1 MDDDVYPGPQRKRL
15 RLIGFDYTTPG
26 SYFVTIVLETRM
38 DLLGSVVDGAC
49 CLTEVGQLVEAE
61 WMKLSARFAGLVLD
75 KHVVMPDHVHGLL
88 TILKQPSC
96 RPNLSAVIDAFKS
109 ITTVE
114 YGRHVRERH
123 WPPFHKRL
131 WQRGFFD
138 EIIRDER
145 HLQNVRRYIRDNPA
159 KWETRQRPFRQP

>member
-1 MDDDVYPGPQRKRL
+1 MDEDVYAGPQRKQL

-26 SYFVTIVLETRM
+26 SYFVTIVLEARTS
-38 DLLGSVVDGAC
+38 LLASVVDGSC
-49 CLTEVGQLVEAE
+49 HLTGAGQLVDLE
-61 WMKLSARFAGLVLD
+61 WRRLPARFPGLALD
-75 KHVVMPDHVHGLL
+75 EHVVMPDHVHGLL
-88 TILKQPSC
+88 TILKQPGC
-96 RPNLSAVIDAFKS
+96 RPNVSAVIDAFKS

-159 KWETRQRPFRQP
+159 KWEARHRPFRQP